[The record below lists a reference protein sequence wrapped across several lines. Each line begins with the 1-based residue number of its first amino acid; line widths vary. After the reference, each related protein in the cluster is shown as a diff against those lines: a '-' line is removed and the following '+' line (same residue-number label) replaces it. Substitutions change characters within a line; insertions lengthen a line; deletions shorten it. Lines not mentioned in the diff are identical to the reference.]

1 MRSLS
6 TSHALLLVGVIVA
19 AAAITW
25 KVRSNARAVPTTLP
39 DGASLATAFDAVTLR
54 DLPDGSI
61 AEPGGSGERIGFRIS
76 ATYESQ
82 EPSKTPPFHVAGSE
96 GWTFFDATT
105 SDGVPFGFGFEK
117 PAPIAGPF
125 AFGKVMLTAPD
136 SAAGKRLVATFARV
150 FHGKIP
156 AEKAATPIAPTRMSA
171 AFLAIDAQKSAGGG
185 GFAGTGGGW
194 YATKLFLQK
203 SGIEAEVFFN
213 FSLHDRTGE
222 ISEKDPDYADA
233 MVAFV
238 ADELRDGPRP
248 KRTPAT
254 DPSLSPKGPK
264 ITWTRT
270 LPGKPYG
277 MSPSRDRF
285 LFVLPGE
292 GGASRLLATP
302 FDRDEQTE
310 LLAVPHHLGLVKC
323 SEDRCLAVDQQP
335 KEASSM
341 SSEDPETLL
350 LVDRKKKTTLT
361 LEGAWGQHPVLP
373 TEAWA
378 PDGSFFVVGAYRPT
392 GVGQAMYQV
401 LYLASGDGKPR
412 GPVDLGQ
419 EPIEVVSITK
429 TRILVRAGRRF
440 GKQAKT
446 SWLAIDP
453 ATLQV
458 SPAAEP
464 PAGTIATDDGIRLSP
479 DKKRS
484 VTCRNEGAEIAV
496 KELPS
501 GPERVFA
508 VHLDDRADIAAECVS
523 WAGPKR
529 LEYRSN
535 VRGWLDVDTMKIG
548 GTLDEEIRG
557 LEYDSTFTWVV
568 ENGLKS
574 ARIGRITND
583 P

>member
-6 TSHALLLVGVIVA
+6 TSRAFLVLGVIVA
-19 AAAITW
+19 AAALTW
-25 KVRSNARAVPTTLP
+25 KVRSNARPAATTLP
-39 DGASLATAFDAVTLR
+39 DGASLATAFDAVTLG
-54 DLPDGSI
+54 DLSDGSI
-61 AEPGGSGERIGFRIS
+61 AEPGAGGERIGFRIT
-76 ATYESQ
+76 ATYDNQ
-82 EPSKTPPFHVAGSE
+82 KPSKAPPFHVSGSE

-117 PAPIAGPF
+117 PNPSASPF

-136 SAAGKRLVATFARV
+136 GATGKRLVATFARV

-156 AEKAATPIAPTRMSA
+156 AERTATPIEPKPTSA
-171 AFLAIDAQKSAGGG
+171 AFLAIDAQKSQGGG
-185 GFAGTGGGW
+185 GFAGAGGGW

-222 ISEKDPDYADA
+222 FSEKDPDYADG
-233 MVAFV
+233 MVAFL

-254 DPSLSPKGPK
+254 DPSLSAKGPT

-277 MSPSRDRF
+277 MSRERDRF
-285 LFVLPGE
+285 LVVLPGE
-292 GGASRLLATP
+292 GGASRLVATP

-323 SEDRCLAVDQQP
+323 SGELCLAVDQQP
-335 KEASSM
+335 KEANTM

-350 LVDRKKKTTLT
+350 LFDRQKKAPLT
-361 LEGAWGQHPVLP
+361 IEGAWGQHPSLP

-378 PDGSFFVVGAYRPT
+378 PDGSFFVVGAYQPT
-392 GVGQAMYQV
+392 GVGKASYQV
-401 LYLASGDGKPR
+401 LYLVGTEGKPR
-412 GPVDLGQ
+412 GPVDLGPD
-419 EPIEVVSITK
+419 PIEVVSIAK

-440 GKQAKT
+440 GKEAKT
-446 SWLAIDP
+446 SWLAVDP
-453 ATLQV
+453 ATLRV
-458 SPAAEP
+458 SPAAAP
-464 PAGTIATDDGIRLSP
+464 PSGTVASDDGLRLSP
-479 DKKRS
+479 DQKRS
-484 VTCRNEGAEIAV
+484 VTCRKEGAEIVV

-508 VHLDDRADIAAECVS
+508 VHADDRADIAAECVS

-535 VRGWLDVDTMKIG
+535 VRGWLNVDTMKIG
-548 GTLDEEIRG
+548 GTLDEDVRG
-557 LEYDSTFTWVV
+557 LEYDRSFTWVV
-568 ENGLKS
+568 ENGPKS
-574 ARIGRITND
+574 ARIGRITSE
-583 P
+583 